1 MRPNVLLIL
10 LMGLLFSGSFVQAQ
24 TSTKQNVKKPLELK
38 KFTATDGTAIEYK
51 FMSPMKLE
59 EGQKYPLVLAL
70 HGRGGNTAAAPKLAS
85 DKLRAKFPCFVLVPE
100 STKAGHW
107 LTPKNRTQ
115 RKRPTKAMLPA
126 ALEALD
132 AFIKKHPVDTERV
145 YVTGQSMG
153 GVGTFGAI
161 SLRPDFFA
169 AAIPIAG
176 GWDPSDASKIKHL
189 PIWVFHGDRDKVV
202 PTKYS
207 QEMVAALKKA
217 GGNPK
222 YTEFKGVSHDS
233 WNRTYDSEET
243 WEWLFKQRKTSPS
256 K

>member
-1 MRPNVLLIL
+1 
-10 LMGLLFSGSFVQAQ
+10 
-24 TSTKQNVKKPLELK
+24 
-38 KFTATDGTAIEYK
+38 
-51 FMSPMKLE
+51 
-59 EGQKYPLVLAL
+59 
-70 HGRGGNTAAAPKLAS
+70 
-85 DKLRAKFPCFVLVPE
+85 
-100 STKAGHW
+100 
-107 LTPKNRTQ
+107 
-115 RKRPTKAMLPA
+115 
-126 ALEALD
+126 
-132 AFIKKHPVDTERV
+132 
-145 YVTGQSMG
+145 MG

-176 GWDPSDASKIKHL
+176 GWDHSDASKIKHL
-189 PIWVFHGDRDKVV
+189 PIWVFHGDSDKVV

-217 GGNPK
+217 GGNPQ